1 MDNVALVLSEVDQ
14 VDTVLFGVQGSLVH
28 PSLAVVD
35 DDLSKKDKN
44 FILGLSGLKASFWG
58 LFRTTVPIRIPDTRI
73 PDSSVCRT

>member
-28 PSLAVVD
+28 PTLTVVD

-44 FILGLSGLKASFWG
+44 LICVTLIDFLPLIKRVSQFLIKGEVFLESF
-58 LFRTTVPIRIPDTRI
+58 LIQF
-73 PDSSVCRT
+73 